1 MRTQSIQL
9 IKDFS
14 STSEN
19 RLSESNTAKYYIG
32 IIYFIPAVFLKG
44 KYDSLI
50 FIFTQFINDRVE
62 SSIKPGFSPL
72 GPMLWVNCQL
82 STWWKS
88 VDRPRDKIQSKGI
101 LSYLDSILEN
111 FWRFP
116 HSKSAS
122 QINRS
127 TEKNLYNISRSRAN
141 DLHVIYVCIAE
152 QSVSSR
158 AVWVLMY
165 KSLKHSDVTRKA
177 LYYAR
182 AIICGWVLAEG
193 NWN

>member
-1 MRTQSIQL
+1 MLAQSIQL
-9 IKDFS
+9 ASNFYS
-14 STSEN
+14 SSAN
-19 RLSESNTAKYYIG
+19 RESESNTSKYRVN
-32 IIYFIPAVFLKG
+32 IIYCIPAVSLKG

-50 FIFTQFINDRVE
+50 FIFTRFLNDRVE
-62 SSIKPGFSPL
+62 SSIKPRVSPL
-72 GPMLWVNCQL
+72 GPALWGNCQL

-127 TEKNLYNISRSRAN
+127 TEKNLYNISWRGAKA
-141 DLHVIYVCIAE
+141 LHVIYGYITE
-152 QSVSSR
+152 PSVSSR
-158 AVWVLMY
+158 AVYVWIY
-165 KSLKHSDVTRKA
+165 TSLTLKTPD
-177 LYYAR
+177 YAR
-182 AIICGWVLAEG
+182 AIICWWILAEG
-193 NWN
+193 NKK